1 MKRIPKDLADK
12 MVMEILVTI
21 GKYVDVSDV
30 FAKNS
35 MAIMQ
40 NETDNSVLTG
50 ILLSKAKP
58 CLFDDNEIDMKL
70 TILSAL
76 QTVFTYT
83 IEENDTQFNFNKD
96 LANNFE
102 KNNFDKCANSTKLD
116 FALNQF
122 VNAFFEY
129 ERLEKKYPE
138 LMKIM

>member
-1 MKRIPKDLADK
+1 MKRIPKYLADK
-12 MVMEILVTI
+12 MVMEVLVTI
-21 GKYVDVSDV
+21 GKNVDVSDV

-35 MAIMQ
+35 MDIMQ

-96 LANNFE
+96 LAKNFE

>member
-12 MVMEILVTI
+12 MVMEVLVTI
-21 GKYVDVSDV
+21 VKKVDVSDV

-35 MAIMQ
+35 MDIMQ

-96 LANNFE
+96 LAKNFE

>member
-12 MVMEILVTI
+12 MVMEVLVTI
-21 GKYVDVSDV
+21 GKNVDVSDV

-35 MAIMQ
+35 MDIMQ

-96 LANNFE
+96 LAKNFE